1 MEIRSLRHFV
11 VLADTLSFR
20 HAAERLHMSQP
31 ALTRSIASLEHQLG
45 VRLFHRDKRHVALTP
60 EGSDLLTR
68 ARRLLAGMDEFAFA
82 AHSLRAASQ
91 QVLRVGVYGNGL
103 AQLTHLVFQ
112 EFRRRYPEV
121 RLQVMDADFHRGI
134 GPLLAGEYHVAL
146 LRAPAQLPELRAV
159 PVFLEPIDV
168 LLPRDHR
175 LAGLATT
182 DVAALFDEPWVT
194 FPPSI
199 PGAWAAHWL
208 AEEQRGEAK
217 AMIGSYA
224 RTEYELY
231 AAVAYQGHVA
241 LVPRSALRM
250 RPHPG
255 IVAVPVSGMGPS
267 TAAVAMP
274 AVGYDPAAAAL
285 ADVATGIARE
295 HIGTIEDARLPSG
308 HLGNAD

>member
-1 MEIRSLRHFV
+1 MEIRNLRHFV
-11 VLADTLSFR
+11 VLADTLNYR
-20 HAAERLHMSQP
+20 VAAERLHMTQP
-31 ALTRSIASLEHQLG
+31 ALTRSIAALENQLG
-45 VRLFHRDKRHVALTP
+45 VLLFHRDKRHVALTA
-60 EGSDLLTR
+60 EGSELLTR

-103 AQLTHLVFQ
+103 AQLTYLVFE
-112 EFRRRYPEV
+112 EFRRRYPDT
-121 RLQVMDADFHRGI
+121 RLQVRDADFHWGI
-134 GPLLAGEYHVAL
+134 EPLLSGEYHVAL
-146 LRAPAQLPELRAV
+146 LRVPAELPELHTV

-175 LAGLATT
+175 FARRATT
-182 DVAALFDEPWVT
+182 DVAGLFDEPWVT

-199 PGAWAAHWL
+199 PDAWAGHWL
-208 AEEQRGEAK
+208 AAEKRGESK
-217 AMIGSYA
+217 AIIGTYA

-255 IVAVPVSGMGPS
+255 IVAVPVSGVGPS

-285 ADVATGIARE
+285 ADVATDVARE
-295 HIGTIEDARLPSG
+295 HIGAIDDARLPAHGSSIQ
-308 HLGNAD
+308 